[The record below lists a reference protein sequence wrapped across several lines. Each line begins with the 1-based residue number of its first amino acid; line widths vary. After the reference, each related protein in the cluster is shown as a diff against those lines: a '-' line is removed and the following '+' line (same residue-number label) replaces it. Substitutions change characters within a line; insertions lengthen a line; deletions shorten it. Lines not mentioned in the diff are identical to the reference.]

1 VSPAP
6 VGLDE
11 LPPVCEWPVV
21 ELDGE
26 RWHVAPVY
34 LAPVSRGEAVALA
47 DDWGCEVPSRALVD
61 AIWQAADLRLDPHRI
76 TRDWSSPRDMVAY
89 GAQRMRI
96 EAAIGGRPFEI
107 LAGSHK
113 DLAYVDA
120 HRLAL
125 SQAAAHATTALDA
138 LLAVSPLA
146 LEAAERAIP
155 PPRPPAAPAA
165 RLMAPRPSEVGPPAI
180 AP

>member
-1 VSPAP
+1 MSVSPAP

-96 EAAIGGRPFEI
+96 EAAIGGRPFTL

-113 DLAYVDA
+113 DLAYVDGYRVDLYGW
-120 HRLAL
+120 HRLDGVPIERGRTSHGPAYVDY
-125 SQAAAHATTALDA
+125 SQGL
-138 LLAVSPLA
+138 
-146 LEAAERAIP
+146 
-155 PPRPPAAPAA
+155 
-165 RLMAPRPSEVGPPAI
+165 RLVRRCA
-180 AP
+180 